1 MKLEQLQ
8 TNTAIRGIV
17 PDALVTVVS
26 VRWFGSEALEL
37 TDKTAFGKVANELPY
52 RHDDPRPALVEQG
65 RPCSLDGDGA
75 LFRVVS
81 EAQRIRLAHLFDPV
95 LAGACLDRRAA
106 AVSDHRRYET
116 MLPRQPLRFPLAD
129 DPGVGKTLMA
139 GLLSNLE
146 PKSADPIRIAF
157 FGQRL
162 AWQRTDAGEKPLE
175 VITDP
180 MPDRGLGQLLRSFSH
195 PALKQGRDSR
205 QCRPR
210 WREVSMQSG

>member
-1 MKLEQLQ
+1 MKLEQLL

-17 PDALVTVVS
+17 PDALVSLVS

-37 TDKTAFGKVANELPY
+37 TDKTASGKVANELPY
-52 RHDDPRPALVEQG
+52 RHDDPRPELVEKG
-65 RPCSLDGDGA
+65 RPWSLEGA

-139 GLLSNLE
+139 GLLINLE
-146 PKSADPIRIAF
+146 PQSADPIRIF
-157 FGQRL
+157 F
-162 AWQRTDAGEKPLE
+162 
-175 VITDP
+175 
-180 MPDRGLGQLLRSFSH
+180 
-195 PALKQGRDSR
+195 
-205 QCRPR
+205 
-210 WREVSMQSG
+210 

>member
-1 MKLEQLQ
+1 MKLEQLL

-17 PDALVTVVS
+17 PDALVSLVS

-37 TDKTAFGKVANELPY
+37 TDKTASGKVANELPY
-52 RHDDPRPALVEQG
+52 RHDDPRPEPVEKG
-65 RPCSLDGDGA
+65 RPWSLEGA

-139 GLLSNLE
+139 GLLINLE
-146 PKSADPIRIAF
+146 PQSADPIRIF
-157 FGQRL
+157 F
-162 AWQRTDAGEKPLE
+162 
-175 VITDP
+175 
-180 MPDRGLGQLLRSFSH
+180 
-195 PALKQGRDSR
+195 
-205 QCRPR
+205 
-210 WREVSMQSG
+210 